1 MDLSEIIKG
10 FISEISDEIKEEENM
25 RNLNDD
31 ILRPIIKE
39 VIKEL
44 YPYILR
50 AVICLFIF
58 LLAIIILIFLN
69 IRVIYS

>member
-1 MDLSEIIKG
+1 MELSEIIKG